1 MNIKCEVLERA
12 KYWANSGV
20 W

>member
-1 MNIKCEVLERA
+1 MNIKCEVLERV